1 MPSTWL
7 RMSRPGPPNFT
18 TGLKT
23 KLSANESQAA
33 RIRQQRKKRPSHSDD
48 HGSAPR
54 FHQKCGVLTSGRY
67 AAPPKGWAVKPMRC
81 ETSSIKI
88 VSIR

>member
-7 RMSRPGPPNFT
+7 RMSRPGPPNFA

-48 HGSAPR
+48 HGSA
-54 FHQKCGVLTSGRY
+54 VS
-67 AAPPKGWAVKPMRC
+67 PKMRGLNPWPIC
-81 ETSSIKI
+81 RSTQGLGSKTDAL
-88 VSIR
+88 